1 MKEERT
7 KTNERAV
14 IAGLSASVMPK
25 EQRSDEDSL
34 DELENLLQTAGG
46 ICCGRVFQQRQK
58 PDPRSLLGAGKVD
71 EMRMMIGMEDCSLAV
86 FDNELT
92 PSQIRALSADLGVR
106 VIDRSALIL
115 DIFAQRAQTRE
126 GRLQVELAQY
136 KYLLPR
142 LTGMWTHLDR
152 ETASGGKSPIGTRGT
167 GETQLESDRRY
178 IAHRIEKLEKEL
190 EQVRKNRATQRNRRQ
205 KNGVPLVALV
215 GYTNAGKSTLM
226 NRLTHADIPA
236 NNRLFD
242 TLDTTTRRLRLD
254 NGKMLLFSDTVGFI
268 RRLPHHL
275 VEAFKSTL
283 EELSYADVILH
294 VIDPSHPQW
303 QEKAE
308 VAEKLI
314 DQLARPETPRLRV
327 FNKADLLDDETKEML
342 SYEKQDNL
350 FISALDGNGVEELLQ
365 RIDELTGP
373 VPEEPWMQYISYD
386 D

>member
-283 EELSYADVILH
+283 EELSYADIILH

-327 FNKADLLDDETKEML
+327 FNKADLLDDDTKEML

-373 VPEEPWMQYISYD
+373 VPEEPWMQYVSYD

>member
-1 MKEERT
+1 MKDERT

-25 EQRSDEDSL
+25 DQRSDEDSL

-178 IAHRIEKLEKEL
+178 ISHRIEKLEKEL
-190 EQVRKNRATQRNRRQ
+190 QQVRKNRATQRNRRQ

-236 NNRLFD
+236 NDRLFD

-283 EELSYADVILH
+283 EELSYADIILH

-314 DQLARPETPRLRV
+314 DQLARPETPRLRA
-327 FNKADLLDDETKEML
+327 FNKADLLDDDTKEML

-365 RIDELTGP
+365 RIDDLTGP
-373 VPEEPWMQYISYD
+373 VPDEPWMQYVSYED
-386 D
+386 

>member
-1 MKEERT
+1 
-7 KTNERAV
+7 
-14 IAGLSASVMPK
+14 
-25 EQRSDEDSL
+25 
-34 DELENLLQTAGG
+34 
-46 ICCGRVFQQRQK
+46 
-58 PDPRSLLGAGKVD
+58 
-71 EMRMMIGMEDCSLAV
+71 MMIAMENCTLAV

-152 ETASGGKSPIGTRGT
+152 ETASGGRSPIGTRGT

-178 IAHRIEKLEKEL
+178 INHRIEKLEREL
-190 EQVRKNRATQRNRRQ
+190 QQVRKNRATQRSRRQ
-205 KNGVPLVALV
+205 KNGIPLIALV

-226 NRLTHADIPA
+226 NRITHADIPA

-242 TLDTTTRRLRLD
+242 TLDTTTRRLRLE

-275 VEAFKSTL
+275 VEAFQSTL
-283 EELSYADVILH
+283 EELSYADIILH
-294 VIDPSHPQW
+294 VIDPTHLQW
-303 QEKAE
+303 QEEA
-308 VAEKLI
+308 AITEKLI
-314 DQLARPETPRLRV
+314 DQLALAETPRLRV
-327 FNKADLLDDETKEML
+327 FNKSDRLDAEQKEFL
-342 SYEKQDNL
+342 GYEQDNL
-350 FISALDGNGVEELLQ
+350 FISAKQGTGINELLD
-365 RIDELTGP
+365 RLDELTGP
-373 VPEEPWMQYISYD
+373 PSTEQWKQYLPQN
-386 D
+386 

>member
-1 MKEERT
+1 MKKEKQEQ
-7 KTNERAV
+7 KERAV
-14 IAGLSASVMPK
+14 LAGLIADSLP
-25 EQRSDEDSL
+25 QDRRSDEDSM
-34 DELENLLQTAGG
+34 DELESLLATAGG
-46 ICCGRVFQQRQK
+46 VCRGRMLQHRRK
-58 PDPRSLLGAGKVD
+58 PDPRSLLGAGKV
-71 EMRMMIGMEDCSLAV
+71 EELRMMIAMENCSLAV

-92 PSQIRALSADLGVR
+92 PSQARVLNTELGVR

-178 IAHRIEKLEKEL
+178 IRRRIEKLEREL
-190 EQVRKNRATQRNRRQ
+190 QQVRQNRATQRSRRQ
-205 KNGVPLVALV
+205 KNGIPLVALV

-236 NNRLFD
+236 NDRLFD
-242 TLDTTTRRLRLD
+242 TLDTTTRRLRLE
-254 NGKMLLFSDTVGFI
+254 NGRTLLLSDTVGFI

-275 VEAFKSTL
+275 VEAFKATL

-294 VIDPSHPQW
+294 VIDASHPHW
-303 QEKAE
+303 QETAR
-308 VAEKLI
+308 VAEDLI
-314 DQLARPETPRLRV
+314 DQLAGPAIPRLRV
-327 FNKADLLDDETKEML
+327 FNKADLLDDEQKEML
-342 SYEKQDNL
+342 GYEQDNL
-350 FISALDGNGVEELLQ
+350 FISAREGIGIPELLA
-365 RIDELTGP
+365 RLNDLT
-373 VPEEPWMQYISYD
+373 ESTIN
-386 D
+386 